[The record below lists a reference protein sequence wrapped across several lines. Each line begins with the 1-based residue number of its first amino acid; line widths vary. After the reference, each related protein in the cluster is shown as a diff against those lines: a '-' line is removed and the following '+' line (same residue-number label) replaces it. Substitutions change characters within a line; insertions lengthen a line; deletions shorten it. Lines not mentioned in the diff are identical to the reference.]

1 MSQQAKT
8 IIEASAYCFA
18 IKVRWI
24 SKIIENGYLSWKGQI
39 WPRSNLRKLDYSA
52 LLALANN
59 TNMLFIMIINTKQTC
74 LFIMFINTKQI
85 NNIYN
90 SSSSLQATYSFYE
103 TKEICGVHPSV
114 LVWSFI

>member
-59 TNMLFIMIINTKQTC
+59 TNMFIHHDHKHQTN
-74 LFIMFINTKQI
+74 MFIHH
-85 NNIYN
+85 
-90 SSSSLQATYSFYE
+90 
-103 TKEICGVHPSV
+103 VHKHQTNK
-114 LVWSFI
+114 

>member
-8 IIEASAYCFA
+8 IIVASAYCFA

-52 LLALANN
+52 LLALAHV
-59 TNMLFIMIINTKQTC
+59 THIKTQTC
-74 LFIMFINTKQI
+74 LFIMFVNTKQI
-85 NNIYN
+85 NNIYI
-90 SSSSLQATYSFYE
+90 SSSSLQAIYSFYE
-103 TKEICGVHPSV
+103 TKQICVVHPSV
-114 LVWSFI
+114 LVLSFI